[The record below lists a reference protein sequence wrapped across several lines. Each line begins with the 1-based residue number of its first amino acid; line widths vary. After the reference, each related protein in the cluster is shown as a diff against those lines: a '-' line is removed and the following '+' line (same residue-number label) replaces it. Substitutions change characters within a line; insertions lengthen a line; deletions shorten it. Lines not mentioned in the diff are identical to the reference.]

1 MIGTDGTI
9 GVATIANTA
18 ITGNIISSQIA
29 PSITLTT
36 PIISGNLNLDSAG
49 TSGIRLP
56 TANTITFHT
65 AGTEDVRIDANG
77 NVGIG
82 TSSPTERLDV
92 RANATFGSA
101 AGVDASVHIQSGYD
115 VNIKYL
121 TRLSTDYNGVFS
133 VHTGST
139 ASANTPSSAVLTE
152 RMRIKDD
159 GFVGI
164 KNTNPSWLLTVS
176 NTGTSPRIA
185 VEQTADVA
193 ADMITFR
200 RNNSERGKINISD
213 SATQYQTSSDYRL
226 KRNIS
231 PLTDALKTVAKLK
244 PSSFTWVQ
252 ERGGR
257 EDNGFIAHELQ
268 EVLPNAVT
276 GEKDAVELVD
286 IKDEKGN
293 VISQETKPVYQGV
306 DTSFLVATL
315 TAAIQEQQAIIAD
328 LKARIEALEA

>member
-1 MIGTDGTI
+1 LSVDSTGTTGI
-9 GVATIANTA
+9 RAVAANT
-18 ITGNIISSQIA
+18 
-29 PSITLTT
+29 
-36 PIISGNLNLDSAG
+36 
-49 TSGIRLP
+49 TSLY
-56 TANTITFHT
+56 T
-65 AGTEDVRIDANG
+65 AGVERMRINSTG
-77 NVGIG
+77 LIG
-82 TSSPTERLDV
+82 MGTNSPTERLDV

-101 AGVDASVHIQSGYD
+101 TDVDASIHIQSGYD

-133 VHTGST
+133 VHTGQT

-152 RMRIKDD
+152 RMRIKND

-200 RNNSERGKINISD
+200 RNGSERGKINISD

-244 PSSFTWVQ
+244 PSSFTWIQ